1 MSSTLVTC
9 YYKIPSKHDH
19 NLYDNWIANLLENIN
34 SNIIIFTSSQLVS
47 YLKQFGKNNSNI
59 VIIEKELKDMPINKK
74 YFNNFWENQEN
85 IDKQKKCKRT
95 KYCFQI
101 WNSKFDFLKLAIKL
115 NPFKSD
121 KFIWNDIGSMRDVS
135 FCNKLKNYPKYENIS
150 NNKLDLMLLEEYDDI
165 NQTFFHN
172 ETHVSGSIFGGNKD
186 VILELHKLYYEYFD
200 LYVKHNKFIGCDQ
213 QILST
218 LYLKN
223 KEKINIVI
231 TDNNVIDK
239 WFYLYHHY
247 TL

>member
-1 MSSTLVTC
+1 MSVTLVTC
-9 YYKIPSKHDH
+9 YYKIPSKHQH
-19 NLYDNWIANLLENIN
+19 SLYHNWIANLLENIN

-47 YLKQFGKNNSNI
+47 YLKQFRRNNSNI

-85 IDKQKKCKRT
+85 IDTQKKCKRT

-121 KFIWNDIGSMRDVS
+121 KFVWNDIGSMRDVL

-150 NNKLDLMLLEEYDDI
+150 NNKLDLMLLEDYDDI
-165 NQTFFHN
+165 NQTFFEN
-172 ETHVSGSIFGGNKD
+172 EKHISGSIFGGNKD

-223 KEKINIVI
+223 KEKINIVT